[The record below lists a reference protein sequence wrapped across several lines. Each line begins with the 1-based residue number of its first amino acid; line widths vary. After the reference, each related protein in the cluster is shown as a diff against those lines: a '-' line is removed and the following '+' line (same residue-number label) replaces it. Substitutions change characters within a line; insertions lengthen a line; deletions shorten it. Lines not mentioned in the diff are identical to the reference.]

1 VASRGASHGRSA
13 YAWLGPLVSALLVA
27 SMVFV
32 LALFVVLYVPPACQV
47 IDIEAICGQSFF
59 RKVKAVFWGK
69 DSRNTVLTVTLTYF
83 GVVVPLAWK
92 FIDDARRISRE
103 RIELVKALTAE
114 VHAMTFVSAEETD
127 WAAIHASIENGRHP
141 YALPEPLDT
150 PVYDRLL
157 NDVSSL
163 DDGTFT
169 VVHAFYRAK
178 KLSSESTKAFQTDAL
193 CRSLPAWR
201 RVNLL
206 PYLADLE
213 RQTTALGYATMLLLE
228 PGVSASAR
236 KRAQELGRALATRV
250 VEPDEL
256 ATTLGELTGAFNAV
270 FKRPGGSG
278 P

>member
-1 VASRGASHGRSA
+1 M
-13 YAWLGPLVSALLVA
+13 A
-27 SMVFV
+27 SMFFV
-32 LALFVVLYVPPACQV
+32 LALFVVLYIPPACQV
-47 IDIEAICGQSFF
+47 IDIDAVCGHSFF
-59 RKVKAVFWGK
+59 RKVKAIFWGK

-92 FIDDARRISRE
+92 FIDDARRVARE

-114 VHAMTFVSAEETD
+114 IHAMTFVSSEDTD
-127 WAAIHASIENGRHP
+127 WAAIRANIEHGRHP

-157 NDVSSL
+157 NDVSAL

-178 KLSSESTKAFQTDAL
+178 KLSSESMKAFQTDEL
-193 CRSLPAWR
+193 CRGLPAWR

-228 PGVSASAR
+228 PSIPASGR
-236 KRAQELGRALATRV
+236 KQALEHGRTLATRI

-256 ATTLGELTGAFNAV
+256 TATLVELTSAFNAV